1 MGKRLLFESLLERH
15 SRRLA
20 FPFSRDTLPN
30 EDFHRE
36 ASGGSARKKAFTIG
50 VDSVMDS

>member
-1 MGKRLLFESLLERH
+1 MLLSQLEC
-15 SRRLA
+15 SIASAPAVFIL
-20 FPFSRDTLPN
+20 DCPN

-36 ASGGSARKKAFTIG
+36 TFGGSARKKAFTIG